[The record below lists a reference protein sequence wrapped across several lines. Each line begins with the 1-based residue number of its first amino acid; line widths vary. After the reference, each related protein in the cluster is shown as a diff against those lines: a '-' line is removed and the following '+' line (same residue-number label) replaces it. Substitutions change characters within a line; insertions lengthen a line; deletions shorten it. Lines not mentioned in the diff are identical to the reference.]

1 MQIWL
6 IYEINFHAKL
16 NLQSKFL
23 RKSRLLSQVNLQ
35 IPIRKIR
42 AGFSKACG
50 CDILNGYHISNTNDV
65 LKVVFVR
72 KNSYLCL
79 RFNKILIFA
88 RKQLSRLSFGEI
100 LKLVLA

>member
-1 MQIWL
+1 MAIDFMQIWL

-42 AGFSKACG
+42 A
-50 CDILNGYHISNTNDV
+50 
-65 LKVVFVR
+65 
-72 KNSYLCL
+72 
-79 RFNKILIFA
+79 
-88 RKQLSRLSFGEI
+88 
-100 LKLVLA
+100 